1 MKCENL
7 VSKFAC
13 KSSATCLC
21 RYGAESSAIFIS
33 FINIFSGLIF
43 LTKKASPRFVDVLT
57 WFNCLLI
64 MGAIIVY
71 SLFIVSEVWPYM
83 FKTAKDVKERI
94 RKQNKK
100 EGEGEDDDAPAE
112 AGVEA
117 GAAGGEG
124 GGTGAHPGLTNRAGG
139 KKDDGKK
146 QGWWSRSKPS
156 TPKKKASVKKAGA
169 DRQDNEEEEEE
180 EDVAGL
186 FEAGNVERTDAMKRK
201 DAQQGSVLAAV
212 VGKNMLRITRIR
224 NQVKAGLCKWNA
236 VHLVDPQ
243 LESAWFQPL
252 NLSSEKL
259 VSHFAFKCNLY
270 RRYSKE
276 MGQGLFTRKAIAH
289 LTNLPRNVNHSDPSA
304 AAEEGSRPGTPMKGK
319 AAPGSRPTSATGTPK
334 GGGKGAAAKPTDVPT
349 ENVLKAKIPAP
360 FSVSETLSVLE
371 ELKTTADAARVN
383 MGLRTGSSSGRIKVR
398 GLAALVSL
406 QHISYV
412 LENLL
417 RIRVD
422 KEEGPTEIY
431 SRLRPHL
438 ITPGPKWLIGK
449 MAAHFMRRFFGYD
462 DIEFEQK
469 GGLKVATKN
478 VLSRMRAG
486 KMAGNTGAAADV
498 FKEVIPVAGLER
510 GGARGAP
517 ASPASPNVVTP
528 RARSFFSRPP
538 PVVVDDDDAAPQVA
552 TATTASA
559 GAGRGQSGDS
569 SDDPVAFSD
578 PTPPPATTTEQQQQQ
593 PAVVTEDEAA
603 AQAGTKEDPT
613 RLKTPPGAAVAH
625 AARYSRWTGALSKIN
640 AVSGFFGAGK
650 GKAAEAAAAAAA
662 AEEGKE
668 ADQEVEVSDAGSD
681 AESGGDE
688 ARGTY
693 QPPPAP

>member
-259 VSHFAFKCNLY
+259 VSKFAFKL
-270 RRYSKE
+270 
-276 MGQGLFTRKAIAH
+276 Q
-289 LTNLPRNVNHSDPSA
+289 
-304 AAEEGSRPGTPMKGK
+304 
-319 AAPGSRPTSATGTPK
+319 
-334 GGGKGAAAKPTDVPT
+334 
-349 ENVLKAKIPAP
+349 
-360 FSVSETLSVLE
+360 
-371 ELKTTADAARVN
+371 
-383 MGLRTGSSSGRIKVR
+383 
-398 GLAALVSL
+398 LV
-406 QHISYV
+406 YA
-412 LENLL
+412 
-417 RIRVD
+417 
-422 KEEGPTEIY
+422 
-431 SRLRPHL
+431 
-438 ITPGPKWLIGK
+438 TPG
-449 MAAHFMRRFFGYD
+449 RR
-462 DIEFEQK
+462 K
-469 GGLKVATKN
+469 
-478 VLSRMRAG
+478 
-486 KMAGNTGAAADV
+486 
-498 FKEVIPVAGLER
+498 
-510 GGARGAP
+510 
-517 ASPASPNVVTP
+517 
-528 RARSFFSRPP
+528 
-538 PVVVDDDDAAPQVA
+538 DDAAEAHPRGVE
-552 TATTASA
+552 
-559 GAGRGQSGDS
+559 GRARGGGGERRRRAQRGR
-569 SDDPVAFSD
+569 
-578 PTPPPATTTEQQQQQ
+578 Q
-593 PAVVTEDEAA
+593 PRAQH
-603 AQAGTKEDPT
+603 AQAGGQRGQARRAAE
-613 RLKTPPGAAVAH
+613 RLRVLH
-625 AARYSRWTGALSKIN
+625 AAHGPLE
-640 AVSGFFGAGK
+640 GAG
-650 GKAAEAAAAAAA
+650 
-662 AEEGKE
+662 
-668 ADQEVEVSDAGSD
+668 
-681 AESGGDE
+681 
-688 ARGTY
+688 
-693 QPPPAP
+693 